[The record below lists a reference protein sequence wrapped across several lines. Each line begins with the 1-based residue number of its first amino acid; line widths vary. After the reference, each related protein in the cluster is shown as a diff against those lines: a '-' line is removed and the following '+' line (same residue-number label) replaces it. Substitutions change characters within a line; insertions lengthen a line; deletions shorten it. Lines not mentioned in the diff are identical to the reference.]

1 MRPLHSKNAIAAIR
15 VSTTKQGTDSDSPDA
30 QKEQIERYAENHGI
44 TIKKFFLFLES
55 ASKEQQPMQEAV
67 DYCKD
72 PKNEVDLF
80 IIKSID
86 RFTRGGSLSYDLLK
100 TQLDKCSVTLVDTYG
115 VISHEQINTLAH
127 LGQEYKW
134 STYSPSRKSEMLEAE
149 RSKDEVRDILSRVI
163 GAEIR
168 YTQMGYWMRQTLY
181 GFRSEK
187 VETQHG
193 KRMILK
199 PHPDEA
205 KYMVKLF
212 ELRASGQFSDRE
224 IAKKLNDMGYRGR
237 SKMKRA
243 KGDKMRII
251 GQTKPALLDEKKLWK
266 MVRNPIYAG
275 VNMEKW
281 THGQPV
287 KCMFDGLVSIDLF
300 NRANKGKRTIIE
312 MPNGKIAVTDN
323 VAPEHATPKGARHP
337 DFAFKKF
344 VMCPQCNKPLLGSS
358 SRGKTGQYYS
368 YYHCDKRGHKF
379 RVKKEDLEQRVLEF
393 VGSLEFSS
401 HDLDTLFDAVKAAY
415 EKRVGHYQAQINMID
430 GKITDLTQ
438 QAREMAKNFATIVPS
453 AQQYLNEELGDIDKQ
468 IKQLSL
474 ERMQMEA
481 KKPMNI
487 DHIIAR
493 VRYFVEN
500 LDELVVKQIDPVKK
514 AQFFG
519 LIFRTLPTYDDLGG
533 RNQKTPLFTGVNPLF
548 QAIAGD
554 NFPMVTPAGFE
565 PAIFWMR
572 TRCPRPLDEGAVSRL
587 LAIVHQPYATGFG
600 NPMQPFVCKH

>member
-1 MRPLHSKNAIAAIR
+1 MQPSPSRNAVAAIR
-15 VSTTKQGTDSDSPDA
+15 VSTTKQGTDSDSPEA
-30 QKEQIERYAENHGI
+30 QKEQIERYAENKGI
-44 TIKKFFLFLES
+44 VIKKFFLFLES

-72 PKNEVDLF
+72 PKNGVDLF

-100 TQLDKCSVTLVDTYG
+100 TQLDQCGVPLVDTYG
-115 VISHEQINTLAH
+115 VISNEQINTLAH

-134 STYSPSRKSEMLEAE
+134 SKYSPSRKSEMLEAE

-168 YTQMGYWMRQTLY
+168 YTQMGYWMRRAPY
-181 GFRSEK
+181 GLVSEK

-205 KYMVKLF
+205 KYIVQLF
-212 ELRASGQFSDRE
+212 ELRASGQFSDKE

-237 SKMKRA
+237 PQLRRA
-243 KGDKMRII
+243 KDDKTRVI
-251 GQTKPALLDEKKLWK
+251 GQTKPFLLDEKRLWK

-275 VNMEKW
+275 VNVEKW
-281 THGQPV
+281 TQGQPV

-312 MPNGKIAVTDN
+312 MPNNKIAVTDN
-323 VAPEHATPKGARHP
+323 VAPEHATPKGTRHP
-337 DFAFKKF
+337 DFAFKNF
-344 VMCPQCNKPLLGSS
+344 VMCPECNKPLLGSS

-379 RVKKEDLEQRVLEF
+379 RVKKEELELRVLEF
-393 VGSLEFSS
+393 VGGLEFSQQ
-401 HDLDTLFDAVKAAY
+401 DIDTLFAAIKAAY
-415 EKRVGHYQAQINMID
+415 DKRLAYYEAQISLID
-430 GKITDLTQ
+430 GKIGNLDQ
-438 QAREMAKNFATIVPS
+438 QARSMAKNFATIAPS
-453 AQQYLNEELGDIDKQ
+453 AQQYLNEELEDVDKQ

-474 ERMQMEA
+474 ERMKMET

-487 DHIIAR
+487 DKVIAR
-493 VRYFVEN
+493 VKYFVEN
-500 LDELVVKQIDPVKK
+500 LDELVLQQIDPVKK

-519 LIFRTLPTYDDLGG
+519 LIFETLPTYQDLVG
-533 RNQKTPLFTGVNPLF
+533 RNQNSPLFTGVNPLF

-554 NFPMVTPAGFE
+554 NFPMV
-565 PAIFWMR
+565 I
-572 TRCPRPLDEGAVSRL
+572 SRRIEL
-587 LAIVHQPYATGFG
+587 RLPG
-600 NPMQPFVCKH
+600 

>member
-1 MRPLHSKNAIAAIR
+1 MQPSPSKNAVAAIR
-15 VSTTKQGTDSDSPDA
+15 VSTTKQGTDSDSPEA
-30 QKEQIERYAENHGI
+30 QKEQIERYAENKGI
-44 TIKKFFLFLES
+44 VIKKFFLFLES

-72 PKNEVDLF
+72 PKNGVDLF

-100 TQLDKCSVTLVDTYG
+100 TQLDQCGVPLVDTYG
-115 VISHEQINTLAH
+115 VISNEQINTLAH

-134 STYSPSRKSEMLEAE
+134 SKYSPSRKSEMLEAE

-168 YTQMGYWMRQTLY
+168 YTQMGYWMRRAPY
-181 GFRSEK
+181 GLVSEK

-205 KYMVKLF
+205 QYIVKLF
-212 ELRASGQFSDRE
+212 ELRASGQFSDKE

-237 SKMKRA
+237 PQLRRA
-243 KGDKMRII
+243 KDDKTRVI
-251 GQTKPALLDEKKLWK
+251 GQTKPFLLDEKRLWK

-275 VNMEKW
+275 VNVEKW
-281 THGQPV
+281 TQGQPV

-312 MPNGKIAVTDN
+312 MPNNKIVITDN
-323 VAPEHATPKGARHP
+323 VAPEHATPKGTRHP
-337 DFAFKKF
+337 DFAFKNF
-344 VMCPQCNKPLLGSS
+344 VMCPECSKPLLGSA

-379 RVKKEDLEQRVLEF
+379 RVKKEELELRVLEF
-393 VGSLEFSS
+393 VGGLEFSQQ
-401 HDLDTLFDAVKAAY
+401 DIDTLFAAIKAAY
-415 EKRVGHYQAQINMID
+415 DKRLAYYEAQISLID
-430 GKITDLTQ
+430 GKIANLDQ
-438 QAREMAKNFATIVPS
+438 QARSMAKNFATIAPS
-453 AQQYLNEELGDIDKQ
+453 AQQYLNEELEDVDKQ

-474 ERMQMEA
+474 ERMEMES

-487 DHIIAR
+487 DRVIAR
-493 VRYFVEN
+493 VKYFVEN

-519 LIFRTLPTYDDLGG
+519 LIFKALPTYADLCG
-533 RNQKTPLFTGVNPLF
+533 RNQNSPLFTGVNPLF

-554 NFPMVTPAGFE
+554 NFLMVTPRGIE
-565 PAIFWMR
+565 P
-572 TRCPRPLDEGAVSRL
+572 L
-587 LAIVHQPYATGFG
+587 LPG
-600 NPMQPFVCKH
+600 

>member
-1 MRPLHSKNAIAAIR
+1 MQPQPSKNAVAAIR
-15 VSTTKQGTDSDSPDA
+15 VSTTKQGTDSDSPEA
-30 QKEQIERYAENHGI
+30 QKEQIERYAENKGI
-44 TIKKFFLFLES
+44 VIKKFFLFLES

-72 PKNEVDLF
+72 PKNGVDLF

-100 TQLDKCSVTLVDTYG
+100 TQLDRCGVTLVDTYG
-115 VISHEQINTLAH
+115 VISNEQVNTLAH
-127 LGQEYKW
+127 LGQQYKW

-168 YTQMGYWMRQTLY
+168 YTQMGYWMRRAPY
-181 GFRSEK
+181 GFVSEK

-199 PHPDEA
+199 PHSDEA
-205 KYMVKLF
+205 KHMIKMF
-212 ELRASGQFSDRE
+212 EMRASGQFSDKE

-237 SKMKRA
+237 PQLRRA
-243 KGDKMRII
+243 KDDRSRII
-251 GQTKPALLDEKKLWK
+251 CRTKPALLDEKKLWK

-275 VNMEKW
+275 VNVEKW
-281 THGQPV
+281 TQNQPV
-287 KCMFDGLVSIDLF
+287 KCMFEGLVSIDLF

-312 MPNGKIAVTDN
+312 MPNNKIVITDN
-323 VAPEHATPKGARHP
+323 VAPENVTPKGTRHP
-337 DFAFKKF
+337 DFAFKNF
-344 VMCPQCNKPLLGSS
+344 VMCPECNKPLLGSS

-379 RVKKEDLEQRVLEF
+379 RVKKEELEMRVLEF
-393 VGSLEFSS
+393 VGGLEFSQQ
-401 HDLDTLFDAVKAAY
+401 DIDTLFAAIKAAY
-415 EKRVGHYQAQINMID
+415 DKRMTYYNAQISMID
-430 GKITDLTQ
+430 GKINDLTQ
-438 QAREMAKNFATIVPS
+438 QARSMAKNFATIAPS
-453 AQQYLNEELGDIDKQ
+453 AQQYLNDELEDIDKQ

-474 ERMQMEA
+474 ERMGMES

-487 DHIIAR
+487 DKVIAR
-493 VRYFVEN
+493 VKYFVEN

-519 LIFRTLPTYDDLGG
+519 LIFKTLPTYADLCG
-533 RNQKTPLFTGVNPLF
+533 RNQNSPLFTGVNSLF
-548 QAIAGD
+548 QTIITN
-554 NFPMVTPAGFE
+554 NFPMVT
-565 PAIFWMR
+565 R
-572 TRCPRPLDEGAVSRL
+572 TLK
-587 LAIVHQPYATGFG
+587 Y
-600 NPMQPFVCKH
+600 

>member
-1 MRPLHSKNAIAAIR
+1 MQPSPSKNAVAAIR
-15 VSTTKQGTDSDSPDA
+15 VSTTKQGTDSDSPEA
-30 QKEQIERYAENHGI
+30 QKEQIERYAENKGI
-44 TIKKFFLFLES
+44 VIKKFFLFLES

-100 TQLDKCSVTLVDTYG
+100 TQLDQCGVTLADTYG
-115 VISHEQINTLAH
+115 VISNEQINTLEYV
-127 LGQEYKW
+127 GQQYKW

-168 YTQMGYWMRQTLY
+168 YTQMGYWMRQAPY
-181 GFRSEK
+181 GLISEK

-205 KYMVKLF
+205 KYIVQLF

-237 SKMKRA
+237 PQLRRA
-243 KGDKMRII
+243 KDDKTRII
-251 GQTKPALLDEKKLWK
+251 GRTEPALLDHKKLWK

-275 VNMEKW
+275 VNVEKW
-281 THGQPV
+281 TQNQPV

-312 MPNGKIAVTDN
+312 MPNNKIAITDS
-323 VAPEHATPKGARHP
+323 VAPENATPKGTRHP
-337 DFAFKKF
+337 DFAFKNF
-344 VMCPQCNKPLLGSS
+344 VMCPQCSKPLLGSS

-379 RVKKEDLEQRVLEF
+379 RVKKEELELRVLEF
-393 VGSLEFSS
+393 VGGLEFSQQ
-401 HDLDTLFDAVKAAY
+401 DIDTLFAAIKAAY
-415 EKRVGHYQAQINMID
+415 DKRLAYYNTQIIMID
-430 GKITDLTQ
+430 SKITSLDQ
-438 QAREMAKNFATIVPS
+438 QARSMAKNFATIAPS
-453 AQQYLNEELGDIDKQ
+453 AQQYLNEELEDVDKQ

-474 ERMQMEA
+474 ERMDMEA

-487 DHIIAR
+487 DRVIAR
-493 VRYFVEN
+493 VKYFVEN

-519 LIFRTLPTYDDLGG
+519 LIFKSLPTYADLSG
-533 RNQKTPLFTGVNPLF
+533 RNQNSPLFTGVNPLF
-548 QAIAGD
+548 QAIAGN
-554 NFPMVTPAGFE
+554 NFPMVISPGIE
-565 PAIFWMR
+565 PGL
-572 TRCPRPLDEGAVSRL
+572 PG
-587 LAIVHQPYATGFG
+587 
-600 NPMQPFVCKH
+600 

>member
-1 MRPLHSKNAIAAIR
+1 MQPQPSKNAVAAIR
-15 VSTTKQGTDSDSPDA
+15 VSTTKQGTDSDSPEA
-30 QKEQIERYAENHGI
+30 QKEQIERYAENKGI
-44 TIKKFFLFLES
+44 VIKKFFLFLES
-55 ASKEQQPMQEAV
+55 ASKEQQPMQEAI

-72 PKNEVDLF
+72 PKNDVNLF

-100 TQLDKCSVTLVDTYG
+100 TQLDQCGVTLVDTYG
-115 VISHEQINTLAH
+115 VISNEQINTLAH
-127 LGQEYKW
+127 LGQQYKW

-168 YTQMGYWMRQTLY
+168 YTQMGYWMRRAPY
-181 GFRSEK
+181 GFVSEK

-205 KYMVKLF
+205 KYMIKMF
-212 ELRASGQFSDRE
+212 EMRASGQFSDKE
-224 IAKKLNDMGYRGR
+224 IAKALNDMGYRGR
-237 SKMKRA
+237 PQLRRA
-243 KGDKMRII
+243 KDDKTRVI
-251 GQTKPALLDEKKLWK
+251 GQTKPFLLDEKRLWK

-275 VNMEKW
+275 VNVEKW
-281 THGQPV
+281 TQGQPV
-287 KCMFDGLVSIDLF
+287 KCMFEGLVSIDLF

-312 MPNGKIAVTDN
+312 MPNNKIAITDN
-323 VAPEHATPKGARHP
+323 IAPENATPKGTRHP
-337 DFAFKKF
+337 DFAFKNF
-344 VMCPQCNKPLLGSS
+344 VMCPECNKPLLGSS

-379 RVKKEDLEQRVLEF
+379 RVKKEELELRVLEF
-393 VGSLEFSS
+393 VGGLEFSQQ
-401 HDLDTLFDAVKAAY
+401 DIDTLFAAIKAAY
-415 EKRVGHYQAQINMID
+415 DKRMAYYNAQIGIID
-430 GKITDLTQ
+430 SKINDLTQ
-438 QAREMAKNFATIVPS
+438 QARSMAKNFATIAPS
-453 AQQYLNEELGDIDKQ
+453 AQQYLNEELEDVDKQ

-474 ERMQMEA
+474 ERMDMES

-487 DHIIAR
+487 DRVIAR
-493 VRYFVEN
+493 VKYFVEN

-519 LIFRTLPTYDDLGG
+519 LIFKVLPTYADLCG

-548 QAIAGD
+548 QAITGN
-554 NFPMVTPAGFE
+554 NFPLVT
-565 PAIFWMR
+565 
-572 TRCPRPLDEGAVSRL
+572 SRRIEL
-587 LAIVHQPYATGFG
+587 RLPG
-600 NPMQPFVCKH
+600 

>member
-1 MRPLHSKNAIAAIR
+1 MHPQSSKNAVAAIR
-15 VSTTKQGTDSDSPDA
+15 VSTTKQGTDSDSPEA
-30 QKEQIERYAENHGI
+30 QKEQIERYAENKGI
-44 TIKKFFLFLES
+44 VIKKFFLFLES

-72 PKNEVDLF
+72 PKNDVNLF

-100 TQLDKCSVTLVDTYG
+100 TQLDQCGVTLVDTYG
-115 VISHEQINTLAH
+115 VISNEQINTLAH
-127 LGQEYKW
+127 LGQQYKW

-168 YTQMGYWMRQTLY
+168 YTQMGYWMRRAPY
-181 GFRSEK
+181 GFVSEK

-199 PHPDEA
+199 PQSDEA
-205 KYMVKLF
+205 KYMVKMF
-212 ELRASGQFSDRE
+212 EMRASGQFSDKE
-224 IAKKLNDMGYRGR
+224 IAKALNDMGYRGR
-237 SKMKRA
+237 PQLRRA
-243 KGDKMRII
+243 KDDKSRII
-251 GQTKPALLDEKKLWK
+251 ARTKPALLDEKKLWK

-275 VNMEKW
+275 VNVEKW

-312 MPNGKIAVTDN
+312 MPNNKIAITDN
-323 VAPEHATPKGARHP
+323 VAAKNATPKGTRHP
-337 DFAFKKF
+337 DFAFKNF
-344 VMCPQCNKPLLGSS
+344 VMCPECKKPLLGSS

-379 RVKKEDLEQRVLEF
+379 RIKKEELEMRVLEF
-393 VGSLEFSS
+393 VGGLEFSQQNI
-401 HDLDTLFDAVKAAY
+401 DTLFAAIKAAY
-415 EKRVGHYQAQINMID
+415 DKRMAYYNAQISIID
-430 GKITDLTQ
+430 GKINDLTQ
-438 QAREMAKNFATIVPS
+438 QARSMAKNFATIAPS
-453 AQQYLNEELGDIDKQ
+453 AQQYLNEELEDVDKQ

-474 ERMQMEA
+474 ERMDMES

-487 DHIIAR
+487 DRVIAR
-493 VRYFVEN
+493 VKYFVEN

-519 LIFRTLPTYDDLGG
+519 LIFKVLPTYADLCG

-548 QAIAGD
+548 QAISGN
-554 NFPMVTPAGFE
+554 NFPLVTLRGDFWNTALAEFTAARQATCRAGY
-565 PAIFWMR
+565 WR
-572 TRCPRPLDEGAVSRL
+572 
-587 LAIVHQPYATGFG
+587 
-600 NPMQPFVCKH
+600 